1 MVFLTKMLALRKI
14 FRVELNEIMQYWMA
28 AEAGGR
34 KSIPLIDFD
43 KFQVVGQAGG
53 IVLDYLGVYS

>member
-1 MVFLTKMLALRKI
+1 MIALRKI
-14 FRVELNEIMQYWMA
+14 FRVELHEIMSYWLA

-34 KSIPLIDFD
+34 KSIPLKDFD
-43 KFQVVGQAGG
+43 KFQLVGQAGG